1 MCHKQYHHIMDNYI
15 MCLSIV
21 LYLLA
26 PLLIVCAGNSASETV
41 ITPEGEEVR

>member
-1 MCHKQYHHIMDNYI
+1 MDNYI

-26 PLLIVCAGNSASETV
+26 PFVDVSAGDSAFETV
-41 ITPEGEEVR
+41 ITPEEEDHR